1 MISWFKKRNPVLQ
14 YKRGYIAGY
23 RAGSR
28 ESTDFLRQILI
39 KNLLN
44 DSLITTNTDTV
55 VVERFVKIVENS

>member
-1 MISWFKKRNPVLQ
+1 MISWLKKRKPPEQ

-28 ESTDFLRQILI
+28 ESTEFLRTILI
-39 KNLLN
+39 KNVLN

-55 VVERFVKIVENS
+55 IVERFVEIVENS

>member
-1 MISWFKKRNPVLQ
+1 MQ

-28 ESTDFLRQILI
+28 ESTDFLRQMII
-39 KNLLN
+39 KNVLN

-55 VVERFVKIVENS
+55 VVERFVEIVENS

>member
-1 MISWFKKRNPVLQ
+1 MIKWFRKRNPVLQ

-28 ESTDFLRQILI
+28 ESTEFLRQMLV

-44 DSLITTNTDTV
+44 DSLITTNADTV
-55 VVERFVKIVENS
+55 IVERVVQIVEAS